1 MVLLGTKLVKKFL
14 EMIEVDFRKTRGN
27 TRRNWIP
34 NYIEIIIAKIVI
46 VNLSDFIMWRLK
58 NLEFK
63 LYLNNKHVIIITT

>member
-46 VNLSDFIMWRLK
+46 VNLSDLIMWRLK